1 MLNVVGH
8 AFSSSHHN
16 IVVNFGKQ
24 DCKEYSYYLTAT
36 LSHRTLSR
44 PSMTYPRIFYERC
57 IVWLLH
63 CRITVRWS
71 QKKLWHAGMW
81 SPLWTPACHG
91 LAIAMT
97 SVSLY
102 FFWRS
107 ICLHPNIPI
116 HWYIAGTIFVIRSES
131 ICSNWPLIQF
141 TFVPVIEQNNTGQ
154 QHTCAFREVIL
165 AGATTE

>member
-1 MLNVVGH
+1 MWSVTLFHLHITILLWTLVN
-8 AFSSSHHN
+8 
-16 IVVNFGKQ
+16 NFGKQ

-91 LAIAMT
+91 LAIAIT
-97 SVSLY
+97 SVSLSIS
-102 FFWRS
+102 FDAVSIGPKHSKALISCSATFVKWFQL
-107 ICLHPNIPI
+107 ICL
-116 HWYIAGTIFVIRSES
+116 Y
-131 ICSNWPLIQF
+131 WPVIQF
-141 TFVPVIEQNNTGQ
+141 AYSSFWIAHHSRIQ
-154 QHTCAFREVIL
+154 F
-165 AGATTE
+165 

>member
-1 MLNVVGH
+1 MWSVTLFHLHITILLWTLVN
-8 AFSSSHHN
+8 
-16 IVVNFGKQ
+16 NFGKQ

-71 QKKLWHAGMW
+71 QKKLWQAGM
-81 SPLWTPACHG
+81 WTPACHG

-107 ICLHPNIPI
+107 IYRPK
-116 HWYIAGTIFVIRSES
+116 TFQS
-131 ICSNWPLIQF
+131 IDILFCNF
-141 TFVPVIEQNNTGQ
+141 
-154 QHTCAFREVIL
+154 CEVISIDL
-165 AGATTE
+165 FILTSDPICIFQFLNRTSF